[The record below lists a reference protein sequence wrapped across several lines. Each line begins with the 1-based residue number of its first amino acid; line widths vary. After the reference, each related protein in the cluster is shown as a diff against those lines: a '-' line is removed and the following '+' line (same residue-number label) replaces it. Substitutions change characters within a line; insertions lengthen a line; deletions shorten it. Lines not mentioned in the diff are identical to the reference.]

1 MHVIYQSR
9 NFEEADIVSTYA
21 RLYSNAEVKFFDVN
35 KKGQTIREWWTTASD
50 VPFSHKLIEGKTVLY
65 SGLTMEERKRLSI
78 RDRSVI
84 IGA

>member
-9 NFEEADIVSTYA
+9 KFKEAAIVSTYA

-35 KKGQTIREWWTTASD
+35 KEGKTIREWWTTASD

-65 SGLTMEERKRLSI
+65 SGLTMDER
-78 RDRSVI
+78 
-84 IGA
+84 GCA